1 MIGVLAHGFTVAL
14 RPTNLLFAVV
24 GVLLGTM
31 VGVLPGIGPPTTI
44 ALLLP
49 LTYGIDLTAAVIMLA
64 GIFYGAMYGGS
75 TTSIL
80 VNLPGEA
87 ASVVTTFDGYQM
99 ARQGRGGAALAI
111 AAVGSF
117 VAGTLAVLGV
127 TLISPPLAEI
137 ALRFGP
143 PEYFGLTFLGL
154 TLAAY
159 LGSGSLVRG
168 LLMAAAGLFLGLIG
182 LDPVQGTPRFTFGL
196 LQLSDGLDFV
206 PITMGL
212 FGIGEILYHL
222 GRDGSRPEVIRAAIH
237 WSRSL
242 REVLRTRWAIVRG
255 ALVGFFVGV
264 LPGGGAIVSSLV
276 SYAVEKRLA
285 RDPSR
290 FGRGAP
296 EGVAAPESANNA
308 AATTSMVPLLLLG
321 VPGNA
326 STALILAALLIH
338 GIRPGPFLLQ
348 DQPDLFWGV
357 VASMYIGNIL
367 LLVLNLPLVGVFVRL
382 LHIPYRILAVL
393 IALLSVIGA
402 YSVNNNTF
410 DIWVL
415 LVFGVLGYVFRTLA
429 FDSGPLIIAFVLG
442 PLVERSLRQSLIMF
456 HGDPGML
463 IGRPVA
469 VFFLI
474 AALAVLMAQAVQS
487 GRRLLV
493 RPTGAPVR

>member
-1 MIGVLAHGFTVAL
+1 MIENLVYGLAVAL
-14 RPTNLLFAVV
+14 KPTNLLFAVI
-24 GVLLGTM
+24 GVLLGTV

-117 VAGTLAVLGV
+117 VAGTLGTVGV
-127 TLISPPLAEI
+127 TLLSPPLAEV

-154 TLAAY
+154 TLVAY
-159 LGSGSLVRG
+159 LGAGSMVRG
-168 LLMAAAGLFLGLIG
+168 LLMAAFGLFLGLIG

-196 LQLSDGLDFV
+196 PELSDGLDFV

-222 GRDGSRPEVIRAAIH
+222 GQDEDRPQVIRATIDWA
-237 WSRSL
+237 RSL
-242 REVLRTRWAIVRG
+242 REVLWARWAILRG
-255 ALVGFFVGV
+255 ALVGFFIGV

-348 DQPDLFWGV
+348 DHPGLFWGV
-357 VASMYIGNIL
+357 VASMYIGNML
-367 LLVLNLPLVGVFVRL
+367 LLVLNLPLVGLFVRL
-382 LHIPYRILAVL
+382 LHIPYRVLAVL

-402 YSVNNNTF
+402 YSVNNSVF

-415 LVFGVLGYVFRTLA
+415 LVFGVLGYLFRVLA
-429 FDSGPLIIAFVLG
+429 LDSGPLIIAFVLG

-456 HGDPGML
+456 RGDPKLMV
-463 IGRPVA
+463 GRPVA
-469 VFFLI
+469 MFFVV
-474 AALAVLMAQAVQS
+474 AAVAVLLAQVVQA
-487 GRRLLV
+487 GRRLWV
-493 RPTGAPVR
+493 RPAEVSAH